1 MTDLRLSP
9 TKSSLTTE
17 SKLKS
22 RFKSG
27 DRVPQ
32 NSPRSN
38 KSREEENYYHNNGE
52 KKVAKLKPCSHQT
65 QLKSVSCHSNQSKPN
80 SQGSDVSENQTP
92 GVSQFSMFYEQ
103 QQLVERS
110 SQKVKE
116 NSSTTVIFTSDA
128 KVVSSTNAVLKQDVQ
143 TSAES
148 KSNFQT
154 RNLQKF
160 TPNSSII
167 NMKTSKPEE
176 EDELENGPRKFLNVQ
191 RMPSVNIRPEFTVQH
206 GPKIN
211 IVSSNSVPY
220 KPNRKN
226 TEYFDVVYPP
236 RNSVLSTEKKFVSND
251 NNMQYVCDRHIFPS
265 GVLIPSSPNG
275 VTRENPEEEK
285 YSFDD
290 KKSLLISLIK
300 SLTEKIEKQANK
312 EKTSCCRLVC
322 SLPLLASVV
331 SKIQVTCVNCLNLLY
346 KQLDRLVQ
354 LMKEELRSQR
364 DISED
369 HCCKLDETV
378 QYQIVELELMQD
390 ENLTRHPHP
399 ETVRTFKHQG
409 WSY

>member
-9 TKSSLTTE
+9 TKSSLRSE

-22 RFKSG
+22 RFKSS
-27 DRVPQ
+27 DQVPQ
-32 NSPRSN
+32 NSPSSS

-80 SQGSDVSENQTP
+80 SRGSNVSENQP
-92 GVSQFSMFYEQ
+92 PAVSQFSMFYEQ

-143 TSAES
+143 TSTES
-148 KSNFQT
+148 EYNFQP
-154 RNLQKF
+154 RNLQRF

-176 EDELENGPRKFLNVQ
+176 EDELENVPQKLLNVQ
-191 RMPSVNIRPEFTVQH
+191 RMPSVNIRPEFIVQH

-211 IVSSNSVPY
+211 IVSSNSIPY

-226 TEYFDVVYPP
+226 TEYFDIVYPP
-236 RNSVLSTEKKFVSND
+236 RNSLLSNENKSLSN
-251 NNMQYVCDRHIFPS
+251 NNKMQYVCDRHIFPS
-265 GVLIPSSPNG
+265 GILIPSSQNG
-275 VTRENPEEEK
+275 VTRKNPEEEN
-285 YSFDD
+285 YSFDA

-300 SLTEKIEKQANK
+300 SLTEKIEKQTNK
-312 EKTSCCRLVC
+312 DKKSCCRLVC

-331 SKIQVTCVNCLNLLY
+331 SKIQVNCVNCLNILHN
-346 KQLDRLVQ
+346 QLDRLVQ
-354 LMKEELRSQR
+354 LTNEELRSQR

-399 ETVRTFKHQG
+399 ETVRNFKHQG
-409 WSY
+409 

>member
-1 MTDLRLSP
+1 MTDLRPSP
-9 TKSSLTTE
+9 TKTSE

-22 RFKSG
+22 RFQSS

-32 NSPRSN
+32 NSPSSS

-52 KKVAKLKPCSHQT
+52 KKVAKLKPCSHQA
-65 QLKSVSCHSNQSKPN
+65 QLKSVSCRSNQSKPN
-80 SQGSDVSENQTP
+80 SQGYDVSENQP
-92 GVSQFSMFYEQ
+92 PAVSQFSMFYEQ

-110 SQKVKE
+110 SQKGKE
-116 NSSTTVIFTSDA
+116 NSSTTLIFTSDA
-128 KVVSSTNAVLKQDVQ
+128 KVVSSTNAVLKQDTQ
-143 TSAES
+143 TSTES
-148 KSNFQT
+148 KYNFQP
-154 RNLQKF
+154 RNLQRF

-176 EDELENGPRKFLNVQ
+176 EVELENGPQKLLNVQ
-191 RMPSVNIRPEFTVQH
+191 RMPPVNIRPEFIVQH

-211 IVSSNSVPY
+211 IVSSSSVSY

-236 RNSVLSTEKKFVSND
+236 RNSALSNEKKFVSND

-265 GVLIPSSPNG
+265 GILIPSSQNG
-275 VTRENPEEEK
+275 VVARDNPEDQN

-300 SLTEKIEKQANK
+300 SLTEKIEKQTSK
-312 EKTSCCRLVC
+312 EKKSCCRLVC

-331 SKIQVTCVNCLNLLY
+331 SKIQVNCVNCLNLLH

-364 DISED
+364 EISED

-409 WSY
+409 

>member
-1 MTDLRLSP
+1 MTDLRPSP
-9 TKSSLTTE
+9 TKSSLTSE

-22 RFKSG
+22 RFKSS

-32 NSPRSN
+32 NSPSSS

-52 KKVAKLKPCSHQT
+52 KKVAKLKPCSHQA
-65 QLKSVSCHSNQSKPN
+65 QLKSVSCRSNQSKPN
-80 SQGSDVSENQTP
+80 SQGSDVSENQP
-92 GVSQFSMFYEQ
+92 PAVSQFSMFYEQ

-110 SQKVKE
+110 SQKGKE
-116 NSSTTVIFTSDA
+116 NSSTTLIFTSDA
-128 KVVSSTNAVLKQDVQ
+128 KVVSSTNAVLKQDIQ
-143 TSAES
+143 TSTES
-148 KSNFQT
+148 KYNFQP
-154 RNLQKF
+154 RNLQRF

-176 EDELENGPRKFLNVQ
+176 EVELENGPQKLLNVQ
-191 RMPSVNIRPEFTVQH
+191 RMPAVNIRPEFTVQH

-211 IVSSNSVPY
+211 IVSSSSVSY

-236 RNSVLSTEKKFVSND
+236 RNSALSNEKKFVSND

-265 GVLIPSSPNG
+265 GILIPSSQNG
-275 VTRENPEEEK
+275 VVARDNPEEQN

-300 SLTEKIEKQANK
+300 SLTEKIEKQTSK
-312 EKTSCCRLVC
+312 EKKSCCRLVC

-331 SKIQVTCVNCLNLLY
+331 SKVQVNCVNCLNLLH

-364 DISED
+364 EISED

-409 WSY
+409 